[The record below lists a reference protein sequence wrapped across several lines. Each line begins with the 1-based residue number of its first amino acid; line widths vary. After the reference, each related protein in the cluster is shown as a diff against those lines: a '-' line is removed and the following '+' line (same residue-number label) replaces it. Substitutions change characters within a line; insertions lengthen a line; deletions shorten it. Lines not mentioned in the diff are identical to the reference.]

1 MSPEGSFGL
10 LHPNVTP
17 DAVNPAAF
25 EVQETA
31 DERGRDR
38 EVLEMIPKGRGQAA
52 PRQAEHVSA
61 EGFPIDCPREKW
73 SKYKGILVRRLRF
86 GRLLTIR
93 SSTIEI
99 EAHSLSC
106 VAEKSELELFCRS
119 QGPKWEENMKH
130 HLKAAL
136 AAAVIVA
143 APVLAQAETVIRVT
157 LQLPETH
164 SLGQNW
170 NAFKEIVE
178 EKSGGELTVQLFPSA
193 QLFKDKE
200 VPGAVG
206 SGAVE
211 AGSAFLGRFTGA
223 VPAVDVV
230 NLPFFFRDEAHLRAA
245 VATGSPMRNVLD
257 AAVLKETG
265 AKVLWWQ
272 AFGRNVYL
280 SNGSAIRTPAD
291 LSNQK
296 VRTYGKV
303 LGWTVEALGGAPT
316 LMSGS
321 KQFLAYQQGAVDVGM
336 TGASAVKSR
345 KLFEVMDHMTLSYD
359 SAIEFVAVMNNDFF
373 EGLSPE
379 HQQIVSE
386 AAATVEQQLRDA
398 IYAEEDAIVEE
409 MRGQMT
415 VVELTDEER
424 QQWVDAT
431 SSVAQRFVDDAG
443 ETAAEVI
450 SAVSGM

>member
-1 MSPEGSFGL
+1 MR
-10 LHPNVTP
+10 N
-17 DAVNPAAF
+17 
-25 EVQETA
+25 
-31 DERGRDR
+31 
-38 EVLEMIPKGRGQAA
+38 
-52 PRQAEHVSA
+52 
-61 EGFPIDCPREKW
+61 
-73 SKYKGILVRRLRF
+73 IL
-86 GRLLTIR
+86 
-93 SSTIEI
+93 
-99 EAHSLSC
+99 
-106 VAEKSELELFCRS
+106 KS
-119 QGPKWEENMKH
+119 
-130 HLKAAL
+130 AL
-136 AAAVIVA
+136 AATVILA
-143 APVLAQAETVIRVT
+143 APIVAQAETVIRVT

-170 NAFKEIVE
+170 NAFKDIIE

-193 QLFKDKE
+193 QLYKDKE
-200 VPGAVG
+200 VPEAVG
-206 SGAVE
+206 TGAVE

-230 NLPFFFRDEAHLRAA
+230 NLPFLFKNEDHLREA
-245 VATGSPMRNVLD
+245 VATGSAMRNILD
-257 AAVLKETG
+257 AAVLEETG

-280 SNGSAIRTPAD
+280 SNGEAIRTPAD
-291 LSNQK
+291 LDSKK

-345 KLFEVMDHMTLSYD
+345 KLHEVMDHMTLSYD

-373 EGLSPE
+373 EGLSAE
-379 HQQIVSE
+379 HQQIVLD

-398 IYAEEDAIVEE
+398 IYGEEDAIVDE
-409 MRGQMT
+409 MRSLMT
-415 VVELTDEER
+415 VVDLTDAER

-431 SSVAQRFVDDAG
+431 SSVTQRFVDDAG
-443 ETAAEVI
+443 ATAAEVV
-450 SAVSGM
+450 SAISGM

>member
-1 MSPEGSFGL
+1 M
-10 LHPNVTP
+10 
-17 DAVNPAAF
+17 
-25 EVQETA
+25 
-31 DERGRDR
+31 
-38 EVLEMIPKGRGQAA
+38 
-52 PRQAEHVSA
+52 
-61 EGFPIDCPREKW
+61 
-73 SKYKGILVRRLRF
+73 
-86 GRLLTIR
+86 R
-93 SSTIEI
+93 S
-99 EAHSLSC
+99 
-106 VAEKSELELFCRS
+106 
-119 QGPKWEENMKH
+119 M
-130 HLKAAL
+130 LKAAL
-136 AAAVIVA
+136 AATMVIA
-143 APVLAQAETVIRVT
+143 APVVAQAESVIRVT

-170 NAFKEIVE
+170 NAFKDIVE
-178 EKSGGELTVQLFPSA
+178 AKSGGALTVQLFPSA

-200 VPGAVG
+200 VPSAVG

-245 VATGSPMRNVLD
+245 VATGSPMRNILD

-280 SNGSAIRTPAD
+280 SNGTAIRTPAD
-291 LSNQK
+291 LNNQK

-345 KLFEVMDHMTLSYD
+345 KLHEVMDHMTLSYD

-379 HQQIVSE
+379 NQQIVLE
-386 AAATVEQQLRDA
+386 AAAEVEQQLRDA
-398 IYAEEDAIVEE
+398 IYAEEDAIIEE
-409 MRGQMT
+409 MRSTMT
-415 VVELTDEER
+415 IVELTEAER

-431 SSVAQRFVDDAG
+431 ASVSQRFVDDAG
-443 ETAAEVI
+443 DTAAQVV